1 MISEVEIHLTN
12 RFFAASKML
21 SLFDVGITY
30 FSSVFSGATQAS
42 SECPCRLHRELLRGF
57 YYRLFIKPSRQLGLV
72 RRSIISPKPR
82 HNWPQMSSC

>member
-30 FSSVFSGATQAS
+30 FTQFSAEPPRPVVNVPAAYTENCVGFITDFSLSQAA
-42 SECPCRLHRELLRGF
+42 
-57 YYRLFIKPSRQLGLV
+57 GLA
-72 RRSIISPKPR
+72 
-82 HNWPQMSSC
+82 